1 MQVGLKIDEI
11 EACTVYTYCVYN
23 NILFFLD
30 ISRFLDVANT
40 SSMPRVL
47 VFFYRTILSC
57 LEAEKCVKFN
67 FTM

>member
-30 ISRFLDVANT
+30 ISRFLDVANVL
-40 SSMPRVL
+40 SMPNLFRNL
-47 VFFYRTILSC
+47 ILMILFFLQNNSILFRS
-57 LEAEKCVKFN
+57 
-67 FTM
+67 